1 MNIYISKTN
10 REWINA
16 VTTEREKRK
25 KKEEPGFTWNC
36 GRMDK
41 SRLHKSKEKRGTAE
55 GSRVSQLG
63 SEGNSSSMEQ
73 RTWVGAQLE
82 KS

>member
-25 KKEEPGFTWNC
+25 KKERSGV
-36 GRMDK
+36 
-41 SRLHKSKEKRGTAE
+41 H
-55 GSRVSQLG
+55 
-63 SEGNSSSMEQ
+63 MEL
-73 RTWVGAQLE
+73 WSDG
-82 KS
+82 